1 MNGLYKIKKMSLSLK
16 IQTEIDNTINIFI
29 NKLST
34 QYNIEKDE
42 LLKIWNGNIVKTQE
56 NTVIENT
63 IIDIKKDSNND
74 LINMNKTEL
83 SNICKEKGLKVS
95 GTKAEL
101 ISRINS
107 CSDGKKV
114 EKIDKVEKKDK
125 SPPVVKKL
133 VEKLIPNIT
142 IKRNK
147 FDNFEHQETGFVF
160 NNKTQ
165 KVYGKQNEDG
175 TIEDLTS
182 EDIDLCNKYKFS
194 YIIPDNLDKKNN
206 LKKVED
212 VKELEDIDVEDD
224 NEVDEDFEEE
234 EFEEF
239 EEEEEEEEYYEDD

>member
-42 LLKIWNGNIVKTQE
+42 LLKIWNGNVVKTQE
-56 NTVIENT
+56 NTVIEST

-74 LINMNKTEL
+74 LTSMSKTEL

-107 CSDGKKV
+107 CSEGKKD
-114 EKIDKVEKKDK
+114 EKKDKVEKKDK

-206 LKKVED
+206 LKKVD

-224 NEVDEDFEEE
+224 NEVDEDFDEE

>member
-42 LLKIWNGNIVKTQE
+42 LLKIWNGDIVKKTHE
-56 NTVIENT
+56 NTVTEN
-63 IIDIKKDSNND
+63 KKESNND
-74 LINMNKTEL
+74 LNSLSKTEL

-107 CSDGKKV
+107 CSDSKKV
-114 EKIDKVEKKDK
+114 EKVEKINNK
-125 SPPVVKKL
+125 SPPVIKKL

-194 YIIPDNLDKKNN
+194 YIIPENLDKKN
-206 LKKVED
+206 LKKVD